1 MAWSDY
7 DNPSNIWSGF
17 LRLTANGSGV
27 ISGAEDDG
35 TYILIPIS
43 STDPDAHGATG
54 LANLNLEEA
63 HATTGDA
70 RKVIYELMDTI
81 YSYYNG
87 IASGSEPGKLT
98 VTKSSLIDT
107 TTANQSN
114 RTYTVT
120 VTLDTGT
127 IEVASE

>member
-7 DNPSNIWSGF
+7 DNPSNIWSGY
-17 LRLTANGSGV
+17 LQKTASGSGA
-27 ISGAEDDG
+27 ISGAENDG
-35 TYILIPIS
+35 TYLLIPINGS
-43 STDPDAHGATG
+43 TG
-54 LANLNLEEA
+54 LANLTVAEA

-70 RKVIYELMDTI
+70 RKVIYELADTI
-81 YSYYNG
+81 FSYYDG

-98 VTKSSLIDT
+98 ITKSSLIDT
-107 TTANQSN
+107 TTTDQSN